1 MADVVMLDEPTYDPA
16 KYKMIQPKADADW
29 YAKSYVAS
37 KDALKNIQIGWA
49 TSLEA
54 KSPAIVEFFNNF
66 QITADDVSWMAFEVS
81 VNNRESAEVAREWM
95 ANNAA
100 TVDGWLGL

>member
-1 MADVVMLDEPTYDPA
+1 M
-16 KYKMIQPKADADW
+16 
-29 YAKSYVAS
+29 
-37 KDALKNIQIGWA
+37 
-49 TSLEA
+49 
-54 KSPAIVEFFNNF
+54 EFFNNL

-81 VNNRESAEVAREWM
+81 VNNREPAEVAREWI